1 MELWFS
7 ENHTPNVK
15 LSLRV
20 NKQLYSHQSEC
31 QHTAEFRCVKIGRAS
46 CRERV

>member
-15 LSLRV
+15 FSIRV
-20 NKQLYSHQSEC
+20 DRQLVQR
-31 QHTAEFRCVKIGRAS
+31 QKRIPADR
-46 CRERV
+46 RV